1 MKYFL
6 ILLLCISGIIISDL
20 NTIFIGITLLIVS
33 LILLFRKFRT
43 DKKFLIICLALF
55 IFSLMFGLVDF
66 RSFQNAN
73 NFTGLVIKRSDGYFV
88 IFDGLERIYVKS
100 DDLNIGLFDIV
111 QISGNFSDITSNA
124 IESEFDFKN
133 YLESQGVTRQ
143 IYLNSYTHILK
154 LNINCSLFYN
164 AIISRLSSEKSII
177 LAKTLL
183 LDDVQYGSK
192 LETALALNSLL
203 YLFSL
208 SGLYLNYFSYKL
220 TSFLKTYM
228 KELKA
233 LLLTLF
239 ILSPVLFLNI
249 NSFIFKRLLVNFL
262 INFIC
267 LKLKYYDSLGK
278 RSISY
283 LILLLNKYN
292 VYQFGFIM
300 PLTISTFMTFSRLL
314 FKRKKWYIKRAGSLL
329 LMFFVVLPFTIK
341 FNSCFNVLTML
352 ISFILT
358 PFIRILLI
366 LMYPLVFMIKLPF
379 LEQIL
384 DLTYDFLIVLNIKF
398 LDVNVPA
405 FNQFM
410 IVIYYVILF
419 ITLASLEINFKRI
432 YKVTMC
438 FFASFIV
445 LYSLPIKNTISSSVS
460 FINVGQGD
468 STLIRI
474 KNETILVDTGGS
486 LYKDIATECLIPY
499 LKKQRIYKLDAV
511 FITHYDMDHYYA
523 LDSLKTHFNVKN
535 IYDYNNFNSYDSSI
549 LSIYNLNSNYYN
561 IVDENSR
568 SLVLSF
574 SIGGLNFLL
583 MGDAPV
589 EIEKHILKN
598 YPELNCDVLKIG
610 HHGSNTSTSDE
621 FLEKVSP
628 KEAIISCGVNN
639 MYGHPNDEVIDRLEN
654 HNIKI
659 RRTDLEGTIEYTF

>member
-20 NTIFIGITLLIVS
+20 NTIFIGITLSIIALIP
-33 LILLFRKFRT
+33 IFRKFRA
-43 DKKFLIICLALF
+43 DKKFLIICFLLF
-55 IFSLMFGLVDF
+55 ILYLIFGLVDF
-66 RSFQNAN
+66 RSFQNPN
-73 NFTGLVIKRSDGYFV
+73 NFTGLVIKKSDSYFV

-100 DDLNIGLFDIV
+100 DDLNIGLFDIIQV
-111 QISGNFSDITSNA
+111 NGNFSNITSNS

-133 YLESQGVTRQ
+133 YLENQGITRQ

-154 LNINCSLFYN
+154 LNINCSIFKN
-164 AIISRLSSEKSII
+164 AIISKLSSEKSII
-177 LAKTLL
+177 LVKTLL
-183 LDDVQYGSK
+183 LDDVQHGGE
-192 LETALALNSLL
+192 LETALASNSLL

-208 SGLYLNYFSYKL
+208 SGLYLNYFSYEL
-220 TSFLKTYM
+220 TAFLKTYM
-228 KELKA
+228 KERKA
-233 LLLTLF
+233 LLLTLL

-249 NSFIFKRLLVNFL
+249 NSFIFKRLIINFL

-300 PLTISTFMTFSRLL
+300 PLIISTFMTFSRLL
-314 FKRKKWYIKRAGSLL
+314 FKRKKWYIKRAGSIL
-329 LMFFVVLPFTIK
+329 LMFFVVLPFTVE
-341 FNSCFNVLTML
+341 FNNCFNVLTML
-352 ISFILT
+352 ISFVLT
-358 PFIRILLI
+358 SFIRILLI

-384 DLTYDFLIVLNIKF
+384 DLIYDFLIVLNIKF
-398 LDVNVPA
+398 LDINVPS

-419 ITLASLEINFKRI
+419 IALISLEINFKRI
-432 YKVTMC
+432 YKVTTGV
-438 FFASFIV
+438 FASFIL
-445 LYSLPIKNTISSSVS
+445 LYFLPIRNTFSSSVA

-468 STLIRI
+468 ATLIRV
-474 KNETILVDTGGS
+474 KNKTILVDTGGS

-535 IYDYNNFNSYDSSI
+535 IYDYNNFNSYDFSI
-549 LSIYNLNSNYYN
+549 LSIYNLNSNYSN

-589 EIEKHILKN
+589 EIEKNILKN
-598 YPELNCDVLKIG
+598 YPELDCDVLKVG
-610 HHGSNTSTSDE
+610 HHGSNTSTSEE

-659 RRTDLEGTIEYTF
+659 RRTDLEGTIEYIF

>member
-20 NTIFIGITLLIVS
+20 NTIFIGITLSIIALIP
-33 LILLFRKFRT
+33 IFRKFRA
-43 DKKFLIICLALF
+43 DKKFLIICFLLF
-55 IFSLMFGLVDF
+55 ILSLIFGLVDF
-66 RSFQNAN
+66 SSFQNPN
-73 NFTGLVIKRSDGYFV
+73 NFTGLVIKKSDSYFV

-100 DDLNIGLFDIV
+100 DDLNIGLFDIIQV
-111 QISGNFSDITSNA
+111 NGNFSNITSNS

-133 YLESQGVTRQ
+133 YLENQGITRQ

-154 LNINCSLFYN
+154 LNINCSIFNN
-164 AIISRLSSEKSII
+164 AIISKLLSEKSII
-177 LAKTLL
+177 LVKTLL
-183 LDDVQYGSK
+183 LDDVQHGGE
-192 LETALALNSLL
+192 LETALASNSLL

-220 TSFLKTYM
+220 TAFLKTYM
-228 KELKA
+228 KERKA
-233 LLLTLF
+233 LLLTLL

-249 NSFIFKRLLVNFL
+249 NSFIFKRLIINFL

-300 PLTISTFMTFSRLL
+300 PLIISTFMTFSRLL
-314 FKRKKWYIKRAGSLL
+314 FKRKKWYIKRAGSIL
-329 LMFFVVLPFTIK
+329 LMFFVVLPFTVE
-341 FNSCFNVLTML
+341 FNNCFNVLTML
-352 ISFILT
+352 ISFVLT

-384 DLTYDFLIVLNIKF
+384 DLIYDFLIVLNIKF
-398 LDVNVPA
+398 LDINVPS

-419 ITLASLEINFKRI
+419 IALISLEINFKRI
-432 YKVTMC
+432 YKVTTGV
-438 FFASFIV
+438 FASFIL
-445 LYSLPIKNTISSSVS
+445 LYSLPIRNTFSSSVA

-468 STLIRI
+468 ATLIRV
-474 KNETILVDTGGS
+474 KNKTILVDTGGS
-486 LYKDIATECLIPY
+486 LYKDIATACLIPY

-535 IYDYNNFNSYDSSI
+535 IYDYNNFNSYDFSI
-549 LSIYNLNSNYYN
+549 LSIYNLNSNYSN
-561 IVDENSR
+561 NVDENSR

-589 EIEKHILKN
+589 EIEKNILKN
-598 YPELNCDVLKIG
+598 YPELDCDVLKVG
-610 HHGSNTSTSDE
+610 HHGSNTSTSEE

-659 RRTDLEGTIEYTF
+659 RRTDLEGTIEYIF

>member
-100 DDLNIGLFDIV
+100 DDINIGLFDIV

-133 YLESQGVTRQ
+133 YLESQGITRR
-143 IYLNSYTHILK
+143 INLNSYTHILK
-154 LNINCSLFYN
+154 ININCSLFYN

-177 LAKTLL
+177 LVKTLL
-183 LDDVQYGSK
+183 LDDVQYGSE
-192 LETALALNSLL
+192 LETALAYNSLL

-228 KELKA
+228 KEWKA

-300 PLTISTFMTFSRLL
+300 PLIISTFMAFSRLL

-329 LMFFVVLPFTIK
+329 LMFFVVLPFTIE

-384 DLTYDFLIVLNIKF
+384 DLTYDFLIVVNIKF

-405 FNQFM
+405 LNQFM
-410 IVIYYVILF
+410 VVIYYVILF
-419 ITLASLEINFKRI
+419 ITLASIEINFKRI
-432 YKVTMC
+432 YKVTIGV
-438 FFASFIV
+438 FASFI
-445 LYSLPIKNTISSSVS
+445 LFYSLPIKNTISSSVS

-474 KNETILVDTGGS
+474 KNKTILVDTGGS

-535 IYDYNNFNSYDSSI
+535 IFDYNNFNSYDSSI
-549 LSIYNLNSNYYN
+549 LTIYNLNSNYSN

-598 YPELNCDVLKIG
+598 YPELDCDVLKIG

-639 MYGHPNDEVIDRLEN
+639 MYGHPNDEVMDRLEN

>member
-20 NTIFIGITLLIVS
+20 NTIFIGITLSIITLIP
-33 LILLFRKFRT
+33 IFRKFRA
-43 DKKFLIICLALF
+43 DKKFLIICFHLF
-55 IFSLMFGLVDF
+55 ILSLIFGLVDF
-66 RSFQNAN
+66 RSIQNPN
-73 NFTGLVIKRSDGYFV
+73 NFTGLVIKKSDSYFV

-100 DDLNIGLFDIV
+100 DDLNIGLFDIIQV
-111 QISGNFSDITSNA
+111 NGNFSNITSNS

-133 YLESQGVTRQ
+133 YLENQGITRQ

-154 LNINCSLFYN
+154 LNINCSIFNN
-164 AIISRLSSEKSII
+164 AIISKLSSEKSII
-177 LAKTLL
+177 LVKTLL
-183 LDDVQYGSK
+183 LDDVQHGGE
-192 LETALALNSLL
+192 LETALASNSLL

-220 TSFLKTYM
+220 TAFLKTYM
-228 KELKA
+228 KERKA
-233 LLLTLF
+233 LLLTLL

-249 NSFIFKRLLVNFL
+249 NSFIFKRLIINFL

-300 PLTISTFMTFSRLL
+300 PLIISTFMTFSRLL
-314 FKRKKWYIKRAGSLL
+314 FKRKKWYIKRAGSIL
-329 LMFFVVLPFTIK
+329 LMFFVVLPFTVE
-341 FNSCFNVLTML
+341 FNNCFNVLTML
-352 ISFILT
+352 ISFVLT

-384 DLTYDFLIVLNIKF
+384 DLIYDFLIVLNIKF
-398 LDVNVPA
+398 LDINVPS

-419 ITLASLEINFKRI
+419 IALISLEINFKRI
-432 YKVTMC
+432 YKVTTGV
-438 FFASFIV
+438 FASFIL
-445 LYSLPIKNTISSSVS
+445 LYSLPIRNTFSSSVA

-468 STLIRI
+468 ATLIRV
-474 KNETILVDTGGS
+474 KNKTILVDTGGS

-535 IYDYNNFNSYDSSI
+535 IYDYNNFNSYDFSI
-549 LSIYNLNSNYYN
+549 LSIYNLNSNYSN

-589 EIEKHILKN
+589 KIEKNILKN
-598 YPELNCDVLKIG
+598 YPELDCDVLKVG
-610 HHGSNTSTSDE
+610 HHGSNTSTSEE

-659 RRTDLEGTIEYTF
+659 RRTDLEGTIEYIF

>member
-43 DKKFLIICLALF
+43 DKKFLIICLTLF

-73 NFTGLVIKRSDGYFV
+73 NFTGLVIKRSGGYFV

-164 AIISRLSSEKSII
+164 SIISRLSSEKSII
-177 LAKTLL
+177 LVKTLL

-192 LETALALNSLL
+192 LETALASNSLL

-300 PLTISTFMTFSRLL
+300 PLIISTFMTFSRLL

-329 LMFFVVLPFTIK
+329 LMFFVVLPFTIE

-474 KNETILVDTGGS
+474 KNKTILVDTGGS

-535 IYDYNNFNSYDSSI
+535 IYDYNSFNSYDSSI

-583 MGDAPV
+583 MGDAPI
-589 EIEKHILKN
+589 EIEKHILKK
-598 YPELNCDVLKIG
+598 YPELDCDVLKIG

>member
-1 MKYFL
+1 
-6 ILLLCISGIIISDL
+6 
-20 NTIFIGITLLIVS
+20 
-33 LILLFRKFRT
+33 
-43 DKKFLIICLALF
+43 
-55 IFSLMFGLVDF
+55 MFGLVDF

-73 NFTGLVIKRSDGYFV
+73 NFTGLVIKRSGGYFV

-164 AIISRLSSEKSII
+164 SIISRLSSEKSII
-177 LAKTLL
+177 LVKTLL

-192 LETALALNSLL
+192 LETALASNSLL

-300 PLTISTFMTFSRLL
+300 PLIISTFMTFSRLL

-329 LMFFVVLPFTIK
+329 LMFFVVLPFTIE

-474 KNETILVDTGGS
+474 KNKTILVDTGGS

-535 IYDYNNFNSYDSSI
+535 IYDYNSFNSYDSSI

-583 MGDAPV
+583 MGDAPI
-589 EIEKHILKN
+589 EIEKHILKK
-598 YPELNCDVLKIG
+598 YPELDCDVLKIG

>member
-20 NTIFIGITLLIVS
+20 NTIFIGITLSIITLIP
-33 LILLFRKFRT
+33 IFRKFRA
-43 DKKFLIICLALF
+43 DKKFLIICFLLF
-55 IFSLMFGLVDF
+55 ILSLIFGLVYF
-66 RSFQNAN
+66 RSIQNPN
-73 NFTGLVIKRSDGYFV
+73 NFTGLVIKKSDSYFV

-100 DDLNIGLFDIV
+100 DDLNIGLFDIIQV
-111 QISGNFSDITSNA
+111 NGNFSNITSNS

-133 YLESQGVTRQ
+133 YLENQGITRQ

-154 LNINCSLFYN
+154 LNINCSIFNN
-164 AIISRLSSEKSII
+164 AIISKLSSEKSII
-177 LAKTLL
+177 LVKTLL
-183 LDDVQYGSK
+183 LDDVQHGGE
-192 LETALALNSLL
+192 LETALASNSLL

-220 TSFLKTYM
+220 TAFLKTYM
-228 KELKA
+228 KERKA
-233 LLLTLF
+233 LLLTLL

-249 NSFIFKRLLVNFL
+249 NSFIFKRLIINFL

-300 PLTISTFMTFSRLL
+300 PLIISTFMTFSRLL
-314 FKRKKWYIKRAGSLL
+314 FKRKKWYIKRAGSIL
-329 LMFFVVLPFTIK
+329 LMFFVVLPFTVE
-341 FNSCFNVLTML
+341 FNNCFNVLTML
-352 ISFILT
+352 ISFVLT

-384 DLTYDFLIVLNIKF
+384 DLIYDFLIVLNIKF
-398 LDVNVPA
+398 LDINVPS

-419 ITLASLEINFKRI
+419 IALISLEINFKRI
-432 YKVTMC
+432 YKVTTGV
-438 FFASFIV
+438 FASFIL
-445 LYSLPIKNTISSSVS
+445 LYSLPIRNTFSSSVA

-468 STLIRI
+468 ATLIRV
-474 KNETILVDTGGS
+474 KNKTILVDTGGS

-535 IYDYNNFNSYDSSI
+535 IYDYNNFNSYDFSI
-549 LSIYNLNSNYYN
+549 LSIYNLNSNYSN

-589 EIEKHILKN
+589 EIEKNILKN
-598 YPELNCDVLKIG
+598 YPELDCDVLKVG
-610 HHGSNTSTSDE
+610 HHGSNTSTSEE

-659 RRTDLEGTIEYTF
+659 RRTDLEGTIEYIF

>member
-20 NTIFIGITLLIVS
+20 NTIFIGITLSIITLIP
-33 LILLFRKFRT
+33 IFRKFRA
-43 DKKFLIICLALF
+43 DKKFLIICFLLF
-55 IFSLMFGLVDF
+55 ILSLIFGLVDF
-66 RSFQNAN
+66 RSIQNPN
-73 NFTGLVIKRSDGYFV
+73 NFTGLVIKKSDSYFV

-100 DDLNIGLFDIV
+100 DDLNIGLFDIIQV
-111 QISGNFSDITSNA
+111 NGNFSNITSNS

-133 YLESQGVTRQ
+133 YLENQGITRQ

-154 LNINCSLFYN
+154 LNINCSIFNN
-164 AIISRLSSEKSII
+164 AIISKLSSEKSII
-177 LAKTLL
+177 LVKTLL
-183 LDDVQYGSK
+183 LDDVQHGGE
-192 LETALALNSLL
+192 LETALASNSLL

-220 TSFLKTYM
+220 TAFLKTYM
-228 KELKA
+228 KERKA
-233 LLLTLF
+233 LLLTLL

-249 NSFIFKRLLVNFL
+249 NSFIFKRLIINFL

-300 PLTISTFMTFSRLL
+300 PLIISTFMTFSRLL
-314 FKRKKWYIKRAGSLL
+314 FKRKKWYIKRAGSIL
-329 LMFFVVLPFTIK
+329 LMFFVVLPFTVE
-341 FNSCFNVLTML
+341 FNNCFNVLTML
-352 ISFILT
+352 ISFVLT

-384 DLTYDFLIVLNIKF
+384 DLIYDFLIVLNIKF
-398 LDVNVPA
+398 LDINVPS

-419 ITLASLEINFKRI
+419 IALISLEINFKRI
-432 YKVTMC
+432 YKVTTGV
-438 FFASFIV
+438 FASFIL
-445 LYSLPIKNTISSSVS
+445 LYSLPIRNTFSSSVA

-468 STLIRI
+468 ATLIRV
-474 KNETILVDTGGS
+474 KNKTILVDTGGS

-535 IYDYNNFNSYDSSI
+535 IYDYNNFNSYDFSI
-549 LSIYNLNSNYYN
+549 LSIYNLNSNYSN

-589 EIEKHILKN
+589 EIEKNILKN
-598 YPELNCDVLKIG
+598 YPELDCDVLKVG
-610 HHGSNTSTSDE
+610 HHGSNTSTSEE

-659 RRTDLEGTIEYTF
+659 RRTDLEGTIEYIF

>member
-20 NTIFIGITLLIVS
+20 NTIFIGITLSIIALIP
-33 LILLFRKFRT
+33 IFRKFRA
-43 DKKFLIICLALF
+43 DKKFLIICFLLF
-55 IFSLMFGLVDF
+55 ILSLIFGLVDF
-66 RSFQNAN
+66 RSFQNPN
-73 NFTGLVIKRSDGYFV
+73 NFTGLVIKKSDSYFV

-100 DDLNIGLFDIV
+100 DDLNIGLFDIIQV
-111 QISGNFSDITSNA
+111 NGNFSNITSNS

-133 YLESQGVTRQ
+133 YLENQGITRQ

-154 LNINCSLFYN
+154 LNINCSIFNN
-164 AIISRLSSEKSII
+164 AIISKLSSEKSII
-177 LAKTLL
+177 LVKTLL
-183 LDDVQYGSK
+183 LDDVQHGGE
-192 LETALALNSLL
+192 LETALASNSLL

-220 TSFLKTYM
+220 TAFLKTYM
-228 KELKA
+228 KERKA
-233 LLLTLF
+233 LLLTLL

-249 NSFIFKRLLVNFL
+249 NSFIFKRLIINFL

-300 PLTISTFMTFSRLL
+300 PLIISTFMTFSRLL
-314 FKRKKWYIKRAGSLL
+314 FKRKQWYIKRAGSIL
-329 LMFFVVLPFTIK
+329 LMFFVVLPFTVE
-341 FNSCFNVLTML
+341 FNNCFNVLTML
-352 ISFILT
+352 ISFVLT

-384 DLTYDFLIVLNIKF
+384 DLIYDFLIVLNIKF
-398 LDVNVPA
+398 LDINVPS

-419 ITLASLEINFKRI
+419 IALISLEINFKRI
-432 YKVTMC
+432 YKVTTGV
-438 FFASFIV
+438 FASFIL
-445 LYSLPIKNTISSSVS
+445 LYSLPIRNTFSSSVA

-468 STLIRI
+468 ATLIRV
-474 KNETILVDTGGS
+474 KNKTILVDTGGS

-535 IYDYNNFNSYDSSI
+535 IYDYNNFNSYDFSI
-549 LSIYNLNSNYYN
+549 LSLYNLNSNYSN

-589 EIEKHILKN
+589 EIEKNILKN
-598 YPELNCDVLKIG
+598 YPELDCDVLKVG
-610 HHGSNTSTSDE
+610 HHGSNTSTSEE

-659 RRTDLEGTIEYTF
+659 RRTDLEGTIEYIF